1 MSNKNQKE
9 LSKLWKNA
17 VDWSYHSDRPH
28 TYNGIHADTYIA
40 LHYSETSCYSEAY
53 GFASDIATSVPF
65 VDPEDPNSGIDM
77 DVFDQMHTLW
87 EVAELPFSEFLSL
100 LKLTPHQCATRF
112 CIPWGTME
120 DWMDGTTDV
129 PPHDRLMM
137 AEAMGILDIRSRYA
151 AD

>member
-17 VDWSYHSDRPH
+17 VDWSDHSDRPH
-28 TYNGIHADTYIA
+28 TYNGTHANTYINMY
-40 LHYSETSCYSEAY
+40 YSETSCYSEADA
-53 GFASDIATSVPF
+53 FASDIATSVPF
-65 VDPEDPNSGIDM
+65 VDPEDPNQGSDM

-87 EVAELPFSEFLSL
+87 EVAKFPFREFLSL
-100 LKLTPHQCATRF
+100 LKLTPPLCATRF
-112 CIPWGTME
+112 CIPWSTME
-120 DWMDGTTDV
+120 EWMDGTTDV